1 MSCRSAILF
10 FTANEWAAICAADCD
25 RRTKAIDAA
34 LITVSVAKPRMRKI
48 DCAGI
53 QERVALLISCCT
65 REPTPKSTH
74 ACGTAVSRF
83 DRPYNGMRVRQVTRS
98 RDLPKLFVDRAYNIT
113 DILCATVNSARAG
126 DARAQMMAVFSTNR
140 LETRHRTLNSPAP

>member
-1 MSCRSAILF
+1 MCCRSEILF
-10 FTANEWAAICAADCD
+10 LTANECAAISAADCD

-83 DRPYNGMRVRQVTRS
+83 DRPYNGIRVRQVTRS
-98 RDLPKLFVDRAYNIT
+98 RDSPKLFVVRKYYIT
-113 DILCATVNSARAG
+113 DILCATGNSARAG
-126 DARAQMMAVFSTNR
+126 QERA
-140 LETRHRTLNSPAP
+140 